1 MSDMRVNMIGSGR
14 ICFSNGVDAE
24 WQEII
29 NKLAAYGYKSTK
41 SRTGDR
47 ELLHSLE
54 VENVKLESTVSSKFL
69 TVSKNEQ
76 EKILEKKYEKRTD
89 NHLEQCAEQR
99 TGAKALGE
107 QVYLAI
113 QMKNKKKKV

>member
-1 MSDMRVNMIGSGR
+1 MSDMSVNMGGGGLISYAGG
-14 ICFSNGVDAE
+14 IDAE
-24 WQEII
+24 WQAII
-29 NKLAAYGYKSTK
+29 SKLKAYGKKSTRSK
-41 SRTGDR
+41 TRDR
-47 ELLHSLE
+47 ELLHSIE
-54 VENVKLESTVSSKFL
+54 VEKVKLESTVSSKFL

-76 EKILEKKYEKRTD
+76 EKILEKKNEKRV
-89 NHLEQCAEQR
+89 NNNLEQCAEQR